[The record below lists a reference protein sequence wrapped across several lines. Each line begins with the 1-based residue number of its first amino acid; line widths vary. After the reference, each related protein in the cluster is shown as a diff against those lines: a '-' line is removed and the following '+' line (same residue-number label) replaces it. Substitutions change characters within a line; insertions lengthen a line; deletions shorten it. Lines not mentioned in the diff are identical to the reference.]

1 MTNRLFTVLGISLLA
16 TVFAIAQES
25 RTIEVNVV
33 YTGAGKV
40 DASHKIYVALW
51 NSANMDA
58 APPAEVQS
66 LDSKTGIVTFKN
78 VQVPAYV
85 STAYDPSGKWDAQSP
100 PPSGSSVG
108 MYSRK
113 PPTPDP
119 VDVAPGKTT
128 RITVT
133 FNDSTKVP

>member
-1 MTNRLFTVLGISLLA
+1 MTNRLFTLLGVSLLA

-58 APPAEVQS
+58 APPAGVES

-113 PPTPDP
+113 PPAPDP

-128 RITVT
+128 RIKVT